1 MRLKCDLHLH
11 TKEDPRH
18 QLSYSAKEL
27 IDAAAGHR
35 YDVLSITNHNT
46 VTYNSE
52 LADYAAGKGI
62 LLIPGVEATVMGKH
76 VLIYGV
82 GGDAGGT
89 CEKWD
94 SLSFFDLKR
103 LKAAGAFIVAPHPF
117 YPNYNCL
124 GNLLNRFSTL
134 FDAVEYS
141 HLYTRKVN
149 FNLKAQEFARENG
162 IPTLGLSDAHSLKQ
176 LNYTYTL
183 IDAEKEMHSIFQAIK
198 EDKATIVTRPARI
211 STSSAVGIQ
220 LFATFLLLQIFK

>member
-18 QLSYSAKEL
+18 QLSYTAKEL
-27 IDAAAGHR
+27 IDAASGHGF
-35 YDVLSITNHNT
+35 DVLSITNLNT
-46 VTYNSE
+46 VTYNSD
-52 LADYAAGKGI
+52 LASYAEERGI

-82 GGDAGGT
+82 DKMD
-89 CEKWD
+89 EKWD
-94 SLSFFDLKR
+94 SLTFFDLKR
-103 LKAAGAFIVAPHPF
+103 LKAAGAFIVAPHPY

-124 GNLLNRFSTL
+124 GNLLDRFSTL

-149 FNLKAQEFARENG
+149 FNLKAQEFAKRQG
-162 IPTLGLSDAHSLKQ
+162 IPILGLSDTHSLKQ

-183 IDAEKEMHSIFQAIK
+183 LDANKDMSSIFQSIK
-198 EDKATIVTRPARI
+198 DDKVTIVTRPAKL

-220 LFATFLLLQIFK
+220 LLATFLMLQVLK

>member
-18 QLSYSAKEL
+18 QLSYTAKEL
-27 IDAAAGHR
+27 IDAAAGHG

-46 VTYNSE
+46 VTYNSD
-52 LADYAAGKGI
+52 LAAYAEERGI

-82 GGDAGGT
+82 DKMD
-89 CEKWD
+89 EKWD
-94 SLSFFDLKR
+94 SLTFFDLKR

-124 GNLLNRFSTL
+124 GNLVERFSTL

-149 FNLKAQEFARENG
+149 FNLKAQEFAKKHQ
-162 IPTLGLSDAHSLKQ
+162 IPILGLSDTHSLKQ

-183 IDAEKEMHSIFQAIK
+183 LDADKDMNSIFQSIK
-198 EDKATIVTRPARI
+198 EDKVTIVTRPAKL

-220 LFATFLLLQIFK
+220 LLATFLMLQILK